1 MTTMQQELKI
11 SYIVLYMWCNW

>member
-11 SYIVLYMWCNW
+11 SYMVLYMWCNW